1 MSTSPCTH
9 AELQRLG
16 GEKSLATQPLMVVV
30 YAARHCVLSMLS
42 TRGVKLERE
51 TVAEAPVARI
61 AKLSAMERSVIC
73 IAA

>member
-1 MSTSPCTH
+1 
-9 AELQRLG
+9 
-16 GEKSLATQPLMVVV
+16 MVVV